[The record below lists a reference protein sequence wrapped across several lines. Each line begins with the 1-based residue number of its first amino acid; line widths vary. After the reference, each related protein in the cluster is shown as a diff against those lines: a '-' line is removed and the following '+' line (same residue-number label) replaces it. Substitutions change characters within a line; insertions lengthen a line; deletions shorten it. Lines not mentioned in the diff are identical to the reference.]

1 MSLSPILSK
10 KGETRMLNLASAKPR
25 MFAEK
30 LSGIVP
36 VSARHDSDAVS
47 FETDLTPTGMM
58 VNAVTIPVA
67 NVLLVRFK
75 KSTDM

>member
-1 MSLSPILSK
+1 
-10 KGETRMLNLASAKPR
+10 MLNLASVKPR
-25 MFAEK
+25 AFVEK
-30 LSGIVP
+30 LGGIVP
-36 VSARHDSDAVS
+36 AATRHDSDEVS
-47 FETDLTPTGMM
+47 FEINLSPTGMM